1 MSGNSKEIFGQ
12 NLSSR
17 RFSLADQ
24 TKFSAFSG
32 DKNPIHIDPVA
43 ARRTLSGQCIV
54 HGMHS
59 LLWALDSLAR
69 EAGVTTSELKVNF
82 LNPIFLGEKVECI
95 WDEMSQS
102 VVLLSESVKVATISI
117 KPGAITANDAVRT
130 GIQMPRDKPQE
141 LSFLECSEL
150 PSQPFRIFG
159 NEELSKKLFPSF
171 SAVYG
176 SNISREIASI
186 SQIVG
191 MECPGLHSLFRSLS
205 AQIGL
210 TNNSVPRFKVTRSDQ
225 RIKRLEILV
234 EGTTV
239 VAEVEAYYR
248 PPPVRNPRI
257 SEIVN
262 NVNRNEFKDIRAL
275 IVGGSRGL
283 GELVAKLVAAGG
295 GRPTITYNVGKM
307 EAEQL
312 VEEIHAW
319 GGECEAIQ
327 FTINKETC
335 LPPSVSA
342 FNQLY
347 YFATPKILSNRSET
361 FNERIFMDYLDIYVN
376 AFNDICEDIV
386 ARHID
391 CSVFYPST
399 TFIDDPPP
407 EYAGYVKAK
416 ITGEELCKTL
426 SKKHRSLNIIKPRL
440 PPLETDQTNSLV
452 RHAYTDSV
460 TVMLPL
466 VRDMLNPR

>member
-1 MSGNSKEIFGQ
+1 
-12 NLSSR
+12 
-17 RFSLADQ
+17 
-24 TKFSAFSG
+24 
-32 DKNPIHIDPVA
+32 
-43 ARRTLSGQCIV
+43 
-54 HGMHS
+54 
-59 LLWALDSLAR
+59 
-69 EAGVTTSELKVNF
+69 
-82 LNPIFLGEKVECI
+82 
-95 WDEMSQS
+95 
-102 VVLLSESVKVATISI
+102 
-117 KPGAITANDAVRT
+117 
-130 GIQMPRDKPQE
+130 
-141 LSFLECSEL
+141 
-150 PSQPFRIFG
+150 
-159 NEELSKKLFPSF
+159 
-171 SAVYG
+171 
-176 SNISREIASI
+176 
-186 SQIVG
+186 
-191 MECPGLHSLFRSLS
+191 
-205 AQIGL
+205 
-210 TNNSVPRFKVTRSDQ
+210 
-225 RIKRLEILV
+225 
-234 EGTTV
+234 
-239 VAEVEAYYR
+239 
-248 PPPVRNPRI
+248 
-257 SEIVN
+257 
-262 NVNRNEFKDIRAL
+262 
-275 IVGGSRGL
+275 
-283 GELVAKLVAAGG
+283 
-295 GRPTITYNVGKM
+295 M

-361 FNERIFMDYLDIYVN
+361 FNERIFLDYLDIYVN

-452 RHAYTDSV
+452 RHSYTDSV